1 MIRRAALRA
10 IGIFGKMGGIL
21 IFYLLSM
28 LSFAYLIRLYLFGT
42 LCSPDISREYYDS
55 PSYFIFNFSSYAT
68 TVTTLLFMVT
78 TNNTPDLALLYPDYR
93 HYFIPV
99 YVCISMFNLLLASG
113 VILAFI
119 NDSYKEIFQEE
130 LEELGTL
137 SKYRKTILQAIKM
150 LDDPEPKNYNQ
161 IEEFVISKYS
171 PSE

>member
-1 MIRRAALRA
+1 
-10 IGIFGKMGGIL
+10 
-21 IFYLLSM
+21 
-28 LSFAYLIRLYLFGT
+28 
-42 LCSPDISREYYDS
+42 
-55 PSYFIFNFSSYAT
+55 
-68 TVTTLLFMVT
+68 MVT

-93 HYFIPV
+93 NYFIPV

-137 SKYRKTILQAIKM
+137 SKYRKTILKAIKM